1 MTTPQFPADESLQRG
16 IALADQSTAAGATE
30 GQSIEEVQRLTIV
43 EDVALA
49 IVGGQGAWRLIPEC
63 GTTFDGQC
71 LIRVDKGLADGQGI
85 RCVILQMYAHKGA
98 RHGRIAGQKQWLA
111 CLEEACEAVANGIGA
126 KIGTIVAHTHHNR
139 CGFVACQGE

>member
-30 GQSIEEVQRLTIV
+30 GQSIEEVQRLTVV

-111 CLEEACEAVANGIGA
+111 CLEEAREAVANGIGA